1 MRTVKT
7 EVAIIGGGLTGCVT
21 AYQLALRRC
30 PVIVLERGLVGG
42 QSSGV
47 NFGNLRLQGRYL
59 RQLPLALRAQ
69 RMWEELEREIG
80 ESVEFSQT
88 GHVHVAL
95 NAAQVAEIERH
106 AVDCRPYGLEVEIL
120 DGAET
125 RRRWPFLSEVVVGA
139 SWSPRDA
146 TVNARLVC
154 PAYARAARRHG
165 AEIIEQIDV
174 TSVETPAG
182 GGFRLRTDR
191 DLTIEC
197 GHLVNAAGAWA
208 DALAAQFGEPVPAFA
223 AGPVQ
228 IVTEPLPRF
237 VDPVIHAVDGGI
249 LFRQTARGNV
259 LIAGHPRVPV
269 DAASG
274 RARPPASKITMNMA
288 RLARVVPALARQ
300 NVIRTWTGIEGY
312 LPDML
317 PVFGPSRTTPG
328 LLHAFAFCGHG
339 LQIGPAVGAVLS
351 ELILDGGS
359 QTPIGDFAIDRF
371 RTPMVADRT
380 RLKHEF
386 DLTILEG
393 EILDRKAL
401 DQGAPG

>member
-1 MRTVKT
+1 MSSVTADVG
-7 EVAIIGGGLTGCVT
+7 IIGGGLTGCAT
-21 AYQLALRRC
+21 AYHLARRGAR
-30 PVIVLERGLVGG
+30 VVLLERGFVGA

-69 RMWEELEREIG
+69 RLWEELEAEIG

-88 GHVHVAL
+88 GHVL
-95 NAAQVAEIERH
+95 AAVTPAHVAEIETH
-106 AVDCRPYGLEVEIL
+106 AVDCKPYGLDVEIL
-120 DGAET
+120 DRRET
-125 RRRWPFLSEVVVGA
+125 LRRWPFLGEIVIGS

-146 TVNARLVC
+146 TVNSRLVC
-154 PAYARAARRHG
+154 PALARAARRHG
-165 AEIIEQIDV
+165 ADIREQVSV
-174 TSVETPAG
+174 TAVEQAAG
-182 GGFRLRTDR
+182 GAFRVVTDQGFVLD
-191 DLTIEC
+191 C

-208 DALAAQFGEPVPAFA
+208 APLAAQFGEEVPAFA

-228 IVTEPLPRF
+228 MVTEPLPRF
-237 VDPVIHAVDGGI
+237 LDPVIHAVDGGI

-269 DAASG
+269 DAES
-274 RARPPASKITMNMA
+274 RRTRVPPQKATINMA
-288 RLARVVPALARQ
+288 RLAKIAPFLRTQ
-300 NVIRTWTGIEGY
+300 NIIRMWTGIEGY

-339 LQIGPAVGAVLS
+339 LQIGPAVGAVLA
-351 ELILDGGS
+351 ELILDGGT

-371 RTPMVADRT
+371 RTPMAADKAK
-380 RLKHEF
+380 LKHEF
-386 DLTILEG
+386 DM
-393 EILDRKAL
+393 EILDRKM
-401 DQGAPG
+401 PN

>member
-1 MRTVKT
+1 MRVLKT
-7 EVAIIGGGLTGCVT
+7 EVGIVGGGLTGCVT
-21 AYQLALRRC
+21 AYQLALRRSS
-30 PVIVLERGLVGG
+30 VVVLERGFVGG

-69 RMWEELEREIG
+69 AMWEGLEREIG
-80 ESVEFSQT
+80 ECVEFSQT

-95 NAAQVAEIERH
+95 DAAQVGEIETH
-106 AVDCRPYGLEVEIL
+106 AVDCRPYGLAVEIL
-120 DGAET
+120 DRAEV
-125 RRRWPFLSEVVVGA
+125 RRRFPFLADIVPAA

-174 TSVETPAG
+174 TAVEALPG
-182 GGFRLRTDR
+182 GSFRLRTDR
-191 DLTIEC
+191 DLTVEC

-208 DALAAQFGEPVPAFA
+208 TGLAAQFGEPVPAFA

-259 LIAGHPRVPV
+259 LVAGHPRVPV

-274 RARPPASKITMNMA
+274 RARPPPQKVVMNMA
-288 RLARVVPALARQ
+288 RLARLVPGLARQ
-300 NVIRTWTGIEGY
+300 SVIRTWTGIEGY

-317 PVFGPSRTTPG
+317 PVFGPSRTMPG

-339 LQIGPAVGAVLS
+339 LQIGPAVGAVLA

-371 RTPMVADRT
+371 RTPVAADRT
-380 RLKHEF
+380 RLAHEF
-386 DLTILEG
+386 DMEILERR
-393 EILDRKAL
+393 L
-401 DQGAPG
+401 PG